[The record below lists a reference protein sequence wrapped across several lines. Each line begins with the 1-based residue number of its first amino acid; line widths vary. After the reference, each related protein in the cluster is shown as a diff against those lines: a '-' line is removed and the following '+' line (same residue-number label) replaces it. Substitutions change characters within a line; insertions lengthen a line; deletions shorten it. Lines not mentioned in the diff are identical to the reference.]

1 MRFTEAEQP
10 TDDLRA
16 ASPLYFVPHLRGAHL
31 DLLRKRYIHFATGEG
46 KWENIGESWKLA
58 QVLGHMDVPNYV
70 ESWGPKVDHDWTTW
84 RTMLPKYLDE
94 WTRG

>member
-1 MRFTEAEQP
+1 M
-10 TDDLRA
+10 
-16 ASPLYFVPHLRGAHL
+16 
-31 DLLRKRYIHFATGEG
+31 
-46 KWENIGESWKLA
+46 NI
-58 QVLGHMDVPNYV
+58 PNYV